1 MVGLES
7 SKTKR
12 RKPAASCFTCTYQ
25 EQVTLDH
32 STEQVMLDHST
43 EHSYLQTRKLWASS
57 LQQHKTRKLYCC
69 GSLANGTLSRLVIR
83 NALGIKEQKIQ
94 SICVENMIK
103 KTLLMKLVMKRC

>member
-12 RKPAASCFTCTYQ
+12 RKPAASCFTCMYQ
-25 EQVTLDH
+25 EQVT
-32 STEQVMLDHST
+32 LDHST
-43 EHSYLQTRKLWASS
+43 EHSYLQTRKFWASS
-57 LQQHKTRKLYCC
+57 LQQHKTSKLYCC

-94 SICVENMIK
+94 SICVEYTIK
-103 KTLLMKLVMKRC
+103 KTLL